1 MSCFSCKSNNQAEF
15 PSEMLIH
22 FGGLKNLDKPG
33 VWLFPKLL
41 VCLDCGFL
49 QSTVPAPKL
58 ASLAAG
64 NLLREPLGGSRA
76 YDDNVPLGDHIRR
89 DA

>member
-1 MSCFSCKSNNQAEF
+1 MSCFSCRSNNQAEF
-15 PSEMLIH
+15 PTEMLIH

-33 VWLFPKLL
+33 VWLFPMLL

-64 NLLREPLGGSRA
+64 NLLHEPVGGSRA
-76 YDDNVPLGDHIRR
+76 CGDNVPPGDHIRR